1 MAHRCFQGLAQA
13 DDFLMECA
21 AAQWLAAVGHGFLV
35 SVNSVF
41 LDLSRGDL
49 GDAQVPEERDQ
60 VNARSPALGVHISLV
75 ALPVRR
81 DVVLVQVM
89 GRGFA
94 KGLFAF

>member
-1 MAHRCFQGLAQA
+1 
-13 DDFLMECA
+13 
-21 AAQWLAAVGHGFLV
+21 
-35 SVNSVF
+35 
-41 LDLSRGDL
+41 
-49 GDAQVPEERDQ
+49 